1 MAGKMV
7 RAPVAELVDAADS
20 KSVVLWDVGVRVSL
34 GAPYINLFKGQFR
47 VYMAAIGGSIYLLW
61 QFCTP
66 CQKAINFSSC
76 FASLIYGSNN
86 K

>member
-1 MAGKMV
+1 MT
-7 RAPVAELVDAADS
+7 
-20 KSVVLWDVGVRVSL
+20 
-34 GAPYINLFKGQFR
+34 
-47 VYMAAIGGSIYLLW
+47 AIGGSIYLLW